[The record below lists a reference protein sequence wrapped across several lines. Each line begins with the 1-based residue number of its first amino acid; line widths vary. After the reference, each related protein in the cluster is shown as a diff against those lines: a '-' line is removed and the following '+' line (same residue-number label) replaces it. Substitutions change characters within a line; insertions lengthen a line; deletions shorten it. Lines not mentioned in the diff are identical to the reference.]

1 MKSFKL
7 LIIIFLLNLVT
18 SFSYSQSIAY
28 ANMDKIIKNSN
39 IGKKI
44 ILHFDNEKKIIS
56 KNFKDKEN
64 LIKKNEQLLISQ
76 KNILQEEEYKNK
88 VNKIREDIKAY
99 NNMKD
104 EELNNFNLRKEKI
117 SKSFLIEINKVLRE
131 YAESNNI
138 DMILSSS
145 QMLIGKSN
153 LDVTENI
160 LKEVNNKIKDFKIK

>member
-1 MKSFKL
+1 M
-7 LIIIFLLNLVT
+7 LNLVT

-160 LKEVNNKIKDFKIK
+160 LEEVNKKIKEFKIE

>member
-1 MKSFKL
+1 M
-7 LIIIFLLNLVT
+7 LNLVT

-88 VNKIREDIKAY
+88 VNKIREEIKAY

>member
-1 MKSFKL
+1 M
-7 LIIIFLLNLVT
+7 LNLVT

-64 LIKKNEQLLISQ
+64 LIKKNEQLLISR

>member
-88 VNKIREDIKAY
+88 VNKIREEIKAY

>member
-145 QMLIGKSN
+145 QMLSLIH
-153 LDVTENI
+153 I
-160 LKEVNNKIKDFKIK
+160 

>member
-104 EELNNFNLRKEKI
+104 EDLNNFNLRKEKI

>member
-1 MKSFKL
+1 M
-7 LIIIFLLNLVT
+7 LNLVT